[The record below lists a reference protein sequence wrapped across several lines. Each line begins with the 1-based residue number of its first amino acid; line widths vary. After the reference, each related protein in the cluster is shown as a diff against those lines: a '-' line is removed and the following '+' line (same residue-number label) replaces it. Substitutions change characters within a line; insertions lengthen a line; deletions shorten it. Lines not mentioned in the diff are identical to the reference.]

1 MVNIQFKLNSG
12 RKITDYSKSY
22 PIYLR
27 YTLGRKVDLNVSIGF
42 KVLPDNWDEGK
53 QRVKNRSSIENRDE
67 INTLISNFIKHFETF
82 ENSNKVKGITP
93 TYEDVRTYYD
103 SYFTK
108 PIKSKEL
115 FEFINE
121 FIEKSKVSNNP
132 LTGKRVSLGTI
143 KGYKVT
149 EKILI
154 DFNHEVYKL
163 RFDKITL
170 EFYYD
175 FVEYCNNRKLS
186 QNYIGKHIKTI
197 KTFMLNAVELG
208 LTKNE
213 SFRSNKFKVLK
224 EETDDIYLTIDELNR
239 IWALDFKVDKRKEQ
253 VRDLFLIGAFTGLR
267 VSDYN
272 SISNSNITEVNGVKM
287 LKIKTT
293 KTGQVVAIPL
303 HPIVLSILNKYNG
316 NPPKSMPEQKINE
329 KIKEICFD
337 AEIDE
342 VEFIAITKGGVK
354 ITSKKH
360 RFELVKT
367 HTARRSFCTNAYLL
381 GMSSLDI
388 MSISGH
394 KTESAFMKYIKVT
407 PEQVAIKMS
416 VHPFFTNNSHLKIV

>member
-12 RKITDYSKSY
+12 RKITDYSKTY

-27 YTLGRKVDLNVSIGF
+27 YTLGRKLDFSVSIGF
-42 KVLPDNWDEGK
+42 KVLPDNWDETK
-53 QRVKNRSSIENRDE
+53 QRVKNRSTIQDRDE
-67 INTLISNFIKHFETF
+67 INTLISNLTKHFETF
-82 ENSNKVKGITP
+82 ENSNKANGITP
-93 TYEDVRTYYD
+93 TYEEVRTHFD
-103 SYFTK
+103 SYFTT

-115 FEFINE
+115 FDFIYE

-132 LTGKRVSLGTI
+132 LTGKRVSFGTI

-154 DFNHEVYKL
+154 DFNNEVYKL

-170 EFYYD
+170 DFYYD
-175 FVEYCNNRKLS
+175 FVEYCNKRNLS
-186 QNYIGKHIKTI
+186 QNYTGKHIKTI
-197 KTFMLNAVELG
+197 KTFMLNAFELG

-213 SFRSNKFKVLK
+213 SFKSNKFKVLK
-224 EETDDIYLTIDELNR
+224 EETDDIYLTLDELNR
-239 IWALDFKVDKRKEQ
+239 IWALEYKVDTKKEQ
-253 VRDLFLIGAFTGLR
+253 ARDLFLIGAFTGLR

-272 SISNSNITEVNGVKM
+272 SISNNNITEVNGVKM
-287 LKIKTT
+287 LKVKTT

-303 HPIVLSILNKYNG
+303 HPIVLTILNKYNG
-316 NPPKSMPEQKINE
+316 NPPQSMPEQKINE
-329 KIKEICFD
+329 KIKDVCFD
-337 AEIDE
+337 AGIDD
-342 VEFIAITKGGVK
+342 VEYINKTKGGLK
-354 ITSKKH
+354 ITEKKH

-367 HTARRSFCTNAYLL
+367 HTARRSFCTNAYLS

-416 VHPFFTNNSHLKIV
+416 VHPFFNNNSHLKIV